1 MGLLDKDMAR
11 KTTYLYGLTGD
22 AVRVKGTIRLPVT
35 LGEDPVSATQV
46 AEFMI
51 VEAPAYYNAL
61 IGRPILKDMRVV
73 ASIYHLSMK
82 FPTPRGVGCIK
93 GCQYDSRDC
102 YNRTIKTASKFK
114 ADIDPDEEMLD
125 FKEENAEETKRSFRP
140 LRFTKASTN
149 MIYTVQF
156 PEEENSQQI
165 RWEEEKQKRLEWKEA
180 ETTLPSQTILQIEGP
195 PPVPSDTVIEGLVE
209 EASEDET
216 EEQKLM
222 RARKGKMVIDD
233 PALHPSD
240 YPRLP
245 PFEGESSKSA
255 DTVHPKV
262 DDDDLR
268 DVDLDPRLPETLQK
282 VGPAEDTVGI
292 LVDENDATK
301 VLFIGIRLDNL
312 MRKKMKGIRQK
323 RRPISGERAEAL
335 KAEVDRL
342 QKVGL
347 VKEAY
352 YPEWLANPVLVKK
365 ANGKWRVC
373 IDFTDLNKA
382 CPKDSFPL
390 PRIDQLVDAIAGHAL
405 LNFMDAYSGY
415 NQIPMYEPDQEHTS
429 FITDRGL
436 YCYVGM
442 PFGILNAGATY
453 QRLVNMMFK
462 DLIGKT
468 MEVYVDDML
477 VKSKKAP
484 DHIKHLS
491 EMFSILR
498 KFNMKLNPQKC
509 VFGVESGKF
518 LGFMVNH
525 RGIEANPAKI
535 QALLDMRSPSTVK
548 EVQSLTGRI
557 AALNSAVLV
566 REEGNLQ
573 LPVYYVSKRLLDAE
587 TRYTNM
593 ERLVFALLLAARK
606 LRPYFQAHRIDVRT
620 SYPLRQVLYKPEASG
635 RMLKW
640 AVELGQFD
648 IEYKPRSAIKGQA
661 LADFIL
667 EFPNDPVLVDEI
679 PSSEVEVKTGEEEE
693 ASYPWWVMNVD
704 GAVNQDGAGA
714 GILLTSPEG
723 RKFKNAIHLGFPA
736 TNNDAEYEALIAG
749 LRLAKELGVQRIA
762 IHSDSML
769 VVYQVNGGYQV
780 KAYITE
786 LYMNLVRRLIESFK
800 TVRLEKIPRESNAEA
815 DSLAKAASQ
824 KDPGVLG
831 MIPLELLDHPSV
843 PEAEVHQIETEEAV
857 DTWMTPIWS
866 YIKNGTLPED
876 KTEARKLRYKAASYV
891 DYKGSLYKRGF
902 NQPLLKCIGGDECN
916 YILREVHEGICG
928 NHSGGSSLAQKILRQ
943 GYYWPT
949 LKEDALKFA
958 KACDKCQRI
967 ANYVNS
973 PAAPLTSLMSPWPF
987 AMWGIYL
994 IGELPKGK
1002 EGVKYAVVAVDYF
1015 TKWTEAEPL
1024 ATITAKKL
1032 VEFVYRAI
1040 VCRFGIPY
1048 KLISDNGKQFDCKEM
1063 RELCDN
1069 LGIKK
1074 GFSAVSHPQSN
1085 GQTEAVN
1092 MIIKHTLKA
1101 KLEDKK
1107 GNWPEEL
1114 PNVLWSYNMTPRTTT
1129 EESPFN
1135 LTYGCEAMIT
1145 VELGAGSFRR
1155 DNFNP
1160 EVNEVNHRLHLDML
1174 EETKSGAQLR
1184 IASYQQRVAR
1194 HYNTKVKAR
1203 PFQVG
1208 DLVLRRVMPNTKVAS
1223 HGVFGANWEGPY
1235 KVRVVLFSRTY
1246 YLADLEGRDIPRAW
1260 NAEHL
1265 KKYYQ

>member
-1 MGLLDKDMAR
+1 MDRYAREAKQPPLSNVFRLSERPPKLFKGEDTQIIFLEEDARWVHHPHSDALVVNVRIGARNIHRVFVDNGSSVNLLYYSTFQKMGLLDKDMTH
-11 KTTYLYGLTGD
+11 KTTYLYGFTGD
-22 AVRVKGTIRLPVT
+22 TV
-35 LGEDPVSATQV
+35 
-46 AEFMI
+46 
-51 VEAPAYYNAL
+51 
-61 IGRPILKDMRVV
+61 
-73 ASIYHLSMK
+73 K
-82 FPTPRGVGCIK
+82 FPDEGNPQLVG
-93 GCQYDSRDC
+93 
-102 YNRTIKTASKFK
+102 
-114 ADIDPDEEMLD
+114 
-125 FKEENAEETKRSFRP
+125 
-140 LRFTKASTN
+140 
-149 MIYTVQF
+149 
-156 PEEENSQQI
+156 
-165 RWEEEKQKRLEWKEA
+165 WEEEAQKRLGWKEP
-180 ETTLPSQTILQIEGP
+180 EPSLPKQTILQIEGV
-195 PPVPSDTVIEGLVE
+195 PPVPAGTLVE
-209 EASEDET
+209 GIVEDASEDES
-216 EEQKLM
+216 EERKLM
-222 RARKGKMVIDD
+222 RARKGKMVMDD

-245 PFEGESSKSA
+245 PTEGESSKSA
-255 DTVHPKV
+255 DTTDELE
-262 DDDDLR
+262 DDVR

-282 VGPAEDTVGI
+282 VGPVEDTVGI
-292 LVDENDATK
+292 LVDENDASK
-301 VLFIGIRLDNL
+301 VLFIGVRLDNL
-312 MRKKMKGIRQK
+312 MRKKMVEFLRSNIDVFAWSHADMTGIDPNVMCHRLNIDPKKKGISQK

-352 YPEWLANPVLVKK
+352 YPDWLANPVLVTK

-390 PRIDQLVDAIAGHAL
+390 PRIDQLVDATVGHAL
-405 LNFMDAYSGY
+405 LSFMDAYSGY
-415 NQIPMYEPDQEHTS
+415 NQIPMYEPDQERTS
-429 FITDRGL
+429 FITDRSL

-442 PFGILNAGATY
+442 PFGLLNTGATY

-477 VKSKKAP
+477 VKSKKAQ

-548 EVQSLTGRI
+548 EVQSLTGRV
-557 AALNSAVLV
+557 AALNRFVSKSTDRCQEFFKVIKGV
-566 REEGNLQ
+566 GKDFREEGNLQ
-573 LPVYYVSKRLLDAE
+573 LHVYYVSKRLLDAE

-606 LRPYFQAHRIDVRT
+606 LRPYFQAHTIEMRT
-620 SYPLRQVLYKPEASG
+620 SYPLRQVLYRPEASG

-648 IEYKPRSAIKGQA
+648 IEYKPRNAIKGQA

-679 PSSEVEVKTGEEEE
+679 PTGKVKDKTEEEEE

-714 GILLTSPEG
+714 GIVLTIPEG
-723 RKFKNAIHLGFPA
+723 RKLRNAIHITFPA

-749 LRLAKELGVQRIA
+749 LRLAKELGVQRMTV
-762 IHSDSML
+762 HSDSML

-780 KAYITE
+780 KAYRTE
-786 LYMNLVRRLIESFK
+786 PYMNLVRRLIEEFK
-800 TVRLEKIPRESNAEA
+800 IIRLERIPRESNAEA

-824 KDPGVLG
+824 KDLGVLG
-831 MIPLELLDHPSV
+831 MIPLELLECPSV

-857 DTWMTPIWS
+857 ETWMTPIWS
-866 YIKNGTLPED
+866 YIKDRILPED
-876 KTEARKLRYKAASYV
+876 KTEARKLRYKAARYV

-902 NQPLLKCIGGDECN
+902 NQPLLKCIGGEECN
-916 YILREVHEGICG
+916 YILREMHEGICG
-928 NHSGGSSLAQKILRQ
+928 NHSG
-943 GYYWPT
+943 
-949 LKEDALKFA
+949 
-958 KACDKCQRI
+958 
-967 ANYVNS
+967 
-973 PAAPLTSLMSPWPF
+973 
-987 AMWGIYL
+987 
-994 IGELPKGK
+994 
-1002 EGVKYAVVAVDYF
+1002 VAVDYF

-1074 GFSAVSHPQSN
+1074 GFSAVTHPQSN

-1092 MIIKHTLKA
+1092 KIIKHTLKA
-1101 KLEDKK
+1101 KLEDRKE
-1107 GNWPEEL
+1107 NWPEEL
-1114 PNVLWSYNMTPRTTT
+1114 PNVMWSYNTTPRTTT

-1135 LTYGCEAMIT
+1135 LTYGCEAMIL

-1174 EETKSGAQLR
+1174 EETRSGAQLR
-1184 IASYQQRVAR
+1184 IASYQQRVER

-1235 KVRVVLFSRTY
+1235 KVRVVLFSGTY
-1246 YLADLEGRDIPRAW
+1246 YLADIEGRDIPRAW